1 MNLQPSYILCRCRAG
16 LNDCLNQLWEVT
28 QIAKQLNREILFQM
42 PLYKATRISD
52 ILDFSKYPVP
62 VHVDEEAEK
71 RLQSISMNA
80 VFPESYATYLHTL
93 GMTPPNHIKCNATT
107 TVPRSIL
114 IIHDSTGGG
123 HNGQYALLKCIFKDS
138 FIKSFYE
145 KCSPPP
151 VYYTIHVRNTDLS
164 TNLDH
169 ADGLIGQFVSAH
181 KSSPIYIL
189 TDNPQTQD
197 YFVSRYGLRKTPTS
211 FIQGHT
217 TLHSAGTTNTNILF
231 DAFYDLCL
239 VALSSGFLPVPC
251 ENRGIAGFGH
261 LCQALQEQKKK
272 MMTLLK
278 RRF

>member
-28 QIAKQLNREILFQM
+28 QVAKQLNREILFQM

-52 ILDFSKYPVP
+52 ILDFSKYLVS

-71 RLQSISMNA
+71 RLQTIPKNA
-80 VFPESYATYLHTL
+80 VFPESYIPYLHAL
-93 GMTPPNHIKCNATT
+93 DMIPPNHIKCTSSIS
-107 TVPRSIL
+107 VPRSVL
-114 IIHDSTGGG
+114 IIHDSPGGG
-123 HNGQYALLKCIFKDS
+123 YNGQYALLKCLFKDS
-138 FIKSFYE
+138 FVNSFYA

-151 VYYTIHVRNTDLS
+151 VYYTIHVRNTDLY

-169 ADGLIGQFVSAH
+169 ADRLIGQFVSAH
-181 KSSPIYIL
+181 KSSSIYIL

-197 YFVSRYGLRKTPTS
+197 YFVSRYGLRKSPTS
-211 FIQGHT
+211 YIEGHT
-217 TLHSAGTTNTNILF
+217 TLHSAGTINNTVLF

-239 VALSSGFLPVPC
+239 ISLSAGFLPVPC
-251 ENRGIAGFGH
+251 ENRGVAGFGH
-261 LCQALQEQKKK
+261 LAKSLQEQKKK